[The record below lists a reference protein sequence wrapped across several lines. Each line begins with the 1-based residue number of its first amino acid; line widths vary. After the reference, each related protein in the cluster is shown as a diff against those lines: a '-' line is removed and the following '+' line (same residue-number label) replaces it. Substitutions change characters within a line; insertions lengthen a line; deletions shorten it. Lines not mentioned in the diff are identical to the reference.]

1 MGRKA
6 RTRGFGTRAPV
17 APKPVRPRWHF
28 VTALIIGAGGAAA
41 TAAVSF
47 GAAWV
52 PSSTSS
58 SELRVI
64 EASAVAGLSG
74 IGRAPV
80 NLPPPMPEDT
90 PFEMAA
96 PPMKMEASVR
106 EIRNFQS
113 SGIVAL
119 APNWIFGTEMQ
130 MPQRAPGQSVAS
142 AALPDASDLAG
153 SATPK
158 GAVVAMAHAVP
169 LPTSD
174 PRGAGRSKTAA
185 VPADDAPDA
194 MASGD
199 LAAEMPKPEK
209 NPLARKVRLASLS
222 TGEGELDLGP
232 TEPPQVTPEEANTI
246 PMSSAEVRL
255 PRSGDRFAVYDIVGQ
270 TVYMPD
276 GTKFEAHSG
285 YGDKFDD
292 PRHISVK
299 MLGPTP
305 PNTYRLTMRESLF
318 HGVEALRMT
327 PVGKEPM
334 YGRNGILTHTYLLG
348 ARGDSNGCISF
359 KNYEA
364 FLAHWKKGKVDHMV
378 VVARL
383 PNDLKPNKG
392 VGSMFA
398 WLKPKSARTD

>member
-1 MGRKA
+1 MSRRA

-17 APKPVRPRWHF
+17 APKPVRPRWHL

-58 SELRVI
+58 ELRVT
-64 EASAVAGLSG
+64 EASAIAGLSG
-74 IGRAPV
+74 IGRMPV
-80 NLPPPMPEDT
+80 DLPPPMPEDT
-90 PFEMAA
+90 PFEMAP

-113 SGIVAL
+113 SGLVAL
-119 APNWIFGTEMQ
+119 APNWIFGPDVQ
-130 MPQRAPGQSVAS
+130 MPPRAAPGPTVAS
-142 AALPDASDLAG
+142 APAISDLAG
-153 SATPK
+153 TAAPK
-158 GAVVAMAHAVP
+158 GAVVAMTHAVP
-169 LPTSD
+169 LPPSD
-174 PRGAGRSKTAA
+174 PRGAARSQTAA
-185 VPADDAPDA
+185 RPAAEAPDA
-194 MASGD
+194 LAAGD
-199 LAAEMPKPEK
+199 LAAQTPLPDK
-209 NPLARKVRLASLS
+209 NPLARKVRLAALS

-232 TEPPQVTPEEANTI
+232 TVAPQAAPEEASGI

-255 PRSGDRFAVYDIVGQ
+255 PKPGDRFAVYDIVGQ
-270 TVYMPD
+270 VVYMPD

-292 PRHISVK
+292 PRHVAVK
-299 MLGPTP
+299 MRGPTP

-327 PVGKEPM
+327 PIGKEPM
-334 YGRNGILTHTYLLG
+334 YGRNGILTHSYLLG

-359 KNYEA
+359 KDYNS

-383 PNDLKPNKG
+383 PDDIRPKKG

-398 WLKPKSARTD
+398 WLKPKGSPSE